1 VANIRVHRHVNR
13 VGGCGCRHS
22 QDCEGMMGT
31 YVQVTRSDT
40 PGSYV
45 QRIEDVRHAL
55 DGELDDCTEVGVSIT
70 FTVINMTDEEYEK
83 LSEFQGW

>member
-1 VANIRVHRHVNR
+1 
-13 VGGCGCRHS
+13 
-22 QDCEGMMGT
+22 MMGT